1 MPLIVGNRT
10 LNHEQPLMNQEKSV
24 VDLTNLSDGH
34 ILHREWVFEEK
45 LVVDIINLTAT
56 QQKWLDVSYDTQPL
70 HVCILTKKTDASAAP
85 PNSCTLHPCNKEYNS
100 ILLRLNQ
107 WIIDANN
114 EV

>member
-1 MPLIVGNRT
+1 
-10 LNHEQPLMNQEKSV
+10 MNQEKSV
-24 VDLTNLSDGH
+24 VDLTNLSDVY

-45 LVVDIINLTAT
+45 LVVDIINL
-56 QQKWLDVSYDTQPL
+56 DVPYDTQPL

-107 WIIDANN
+107 SIIDANN
-114 EV
+114 EVRSNRK